1 LTEICITAPS
11 GVGGLPMLPAE
22 TSTFCSR
29 IAATMS
35 RAESERAAAFS
46 GSIHTRMA

>member
-1 LTEICITAPS
+1 MIETCSTEPF

-29 IAATMS
+29 IAAMMS
-35 RAESERAAAFS
+35 EADSERAAARS
-46 GSIHTRMA
+46 GSIQMRIA